1 MADQSRQHRYR
12 GRGQR
17 GGRGRGGERES
28 ASHGNRNPAYRTTE
42 RPVSQHDSYGGG
54 DHRRDVDDHTGEQIG
69 RRNSG
74 NQGHDSFGGRAYS
87 RNRSLNRHDPNQ
99 NDQGARPKR
108 EIRPTGYR
116 RLEELLSKEKEEILM
131 QVLATGFGF
140 QKLLNEDN
148 INRDMCA
155 LILRAIVSACECTT
169 ARASLNSFLGKLQ
182 KSSFIKYVMSHHIM
196 SLKDERS
203 DRVKYEVEIQ
213 DIITVIWTLVEKL
226 PSSTH
231 ELKASLMLIKIT
243 IDELVGEGLIGECF
257 LERYKELE
265 DFFQA
270 VEKNQGE
277 NVRIVRRK
285 KINMDEET
293 PPPDDFRTIS
303 IFPTLN
309 DLTADRRPYLRHNK
323 LDGSYENVDHY
334 LDVQFRLLR
343 EDLVR
348 PLREGIREYLQ
359 HKEDKHRRITDIR
372 VYNDV
377 TIEYPVCSHN
387 CILYRVHFDVS
398 RLKGVRWQS
407 TKRLIYGSLVC
418 LSPDD
423 FQTVCF
429 ATVANRE
436 EKDLENG
443 FLDIKFENDVDFG
456 LNERHYTMVET
467 SSFFEAY
474 RHVLHSLQEITET
487 SMPMRSYIIE
497 ARHEVDAPSYLRHNR
512 TMTYDLSPLV
522 DGTTKLLVRIAGNY
536 WPTATA
542 LQLDDSQFDA
552 VRTALTKE
560 FAVIQGPPGTGKTY
574 IGLKIVHA
582 LLHNSECW
590 TIDAAR
596 ARVKHSPIF
605 VVCFT
610 NHALDQFLE
619 GIHSFQP
626 TGIVRVGGR
635 SKSETLKSFN
645 LTQLRQ
651 KARERK
657 ELPISI
663 LNRKRDILRDM
674 HALRDVMNLAEERI
688 KVTTTGVIGEIYLE
702 TWMSDDHYES
712 LTQFEVNSDNVV
724 VVWLGLAGNNKASDL
739 VVDDIQN
746 IVHDPDEEPTEEE
759 NEEMDIAEEADLL
772 TEQRLVDIDDD
783 ITGEKVNV
791 KEIDRIKKTVRRQLA
806 YDPLK
811 HVADEDGFQLAGNKK
826 RRSRYLKKQLLSSDK
841 MREIEAARVG
851 NIWNLKLNDRWRLY
865 RFWISKYCNNE
876 RQTLFQNQANYDALG
891 KQLQEIGLEEDLRLM
906 RDAKVIGM
914 TTTGA
919 ARCRNML
926 QRIQAKIVIVEEAA
940 EVLEAHI
947 VSSLTEGCEHLIL
960 IGDHQQLRPNPTVY
974 NLAKEFKLEISLFE
988 RMVKNGMDCQRLN
1001 IQHRMRP
1008 EISSIMKNYFYTGLL
1023 DAPNVLQYGNIKGVS
1038 SNMFFIE
1045 HNQLETA
1052 VNDTLSKSNIFEAE
1066 FLVNLCKYLIQQ
1078 GYKPSEITILTTYT
1092 GQLFQFKKIMKSQFF
1107 KGVCVRAVDNYQGEE
1122 NEIILLS
1129 LVRSNAAGKIGFL
1142 KEKTRMCVALSR
1154 AKKGLFCIGN
1164 MKLLAAQDENW
1175 NKIVKELRQQKL
1187 LGPTIRLCC
1196 QNHTNTSVEIRELS
1210 DFTKCPEGGCNVPC
1224 ISRLKCGHAC
1234 KLPCHPYDPEHKEV
1248 ICREACV
1255 RVTCPMGHPCRLKC
1269 FQKCEK
1275 ECKVSV
1281 TKCLPCGHNQK
1292 VPCFKDV
1299 STVACLSTCPKTLEC
1314 GHACNET
1321 CSHPCTS
1328 RCQQIVSKLWP
1339 CGHNGEY
1346 KCYVD
1351 DPLKCSH
1358 PCGFSLKCDHTCE
1371 GKCGDC
1377 KNGRLH
1383 QQCRSKCGRTLVCG
1397 HECLEPCTRNCP
1409 PCSKPCENR
1418 CVHSKCPRKCGEECT
1433 PCTMPCEWQCEHHTC
1448 KRQCGQPCNRDRCN
1462 EPCKKLLTTC
1472 GHACVGL
1479 CGEPCP
1485 KKCRICNKKELTTI
1499 MFGNEDD
1506 PDARFIELE
1515 KCGHVIESEALDT
1528 WMDEKDEQQNDVQPK
1543 LCPLCKTP
1551 IRMNLR
1557 YGNIIKQL
1565 QMDVEHVKAKINGD
1579 KHLIYLDKQKL
1590 TIEISKISDAE
1601 SHRHLDIE
1609 LKTVKTPDQVTD
1621 MKNKVQF
1628 LLEMQ
1633 KIKNAGFGKICSG
1646 YVQFETKIK
1655 KELETCKQWILKPRN
1670 RFSEQLLED
1679 ISLELQRI
1687 KYFMELY
1694 VLKSILH
1701 TSKISKDEL
1710 LDYLSTVKKR
1720 VAGVKPLIEGDIKT
1734 INFCLKKIREKC
1746 GSIPGISD
1754 DERVQIVKAMGLS
1767 KGHWFKCPKGHVYAI
1782 GDCGGATTEGKC
1794 PECGSNIGGTNYQ
1807 LREGNI
1813 LAREMD
1819 GASYAAW
1826 SEQTNLA
1833 NYGFNDIF

>member
-12 GRGQR
+12 GRRQR
-17 GGRGRGGERES
+17 GGGRGGEGRS
-28 ASHGNRNPAYRTTE
+28 ASHRSIE
-42 RPVSQHDSYGGG
+42 RSVSQHDSYGGG
-54 DHRRDVDDHTGEQIG
+54 
-69 RRNSG
+69 G
-74 NQGHDSFGGRAYS
+74 NPGHDSFGR
-87 RNRSLNRHDPNQ
+87 
-99 NDQGARPKR
+99 GARPKR
-108 EIRPTGYR
+108 EIRPTGYK

-131 QVLATGFGF
+131 QVLETGFGF
-140 QKLLNEDN
+140 QKLLNKDN
-148 INRDMCA
+148 IRRDIRV
-155 LILRAIVSACECTT
+155 LILRAIVNACKCTT
-169 ARASLNSFLGKLQ
+169 SKASLNLFLGTLQ
-182 KSSFIKYVMSHHIM
+182 TSSFIKYVMSHHIM
-196 SLKDERS
+196 SLKNERS

-213 DIITVIWTLVEKL
+213 DIITVIWTLVEKR

-231 ELKASLMLIKIT
+231 ELKASLILIKIT

-257 LERYKELE
+257 LERYKALDE
-265 DFFQA
+265 FFQA
-270 VEKNQGE
+270 VENTQEE
-277 NVRIVRRK
+277 NVKSVRRK
-285 KINMDEET
+285 KVNVDEET
-293 PPPDDFRTIS
+293 PPPDDFRAIS

-309 DLTADRRPYLRHNK
+309 DLTADRRPYLRRNK
-323 LDGSYENVDHY
+323 LDGSYDNVDHY

-359 HKEDKHRRITDIR
+359 HKDDKHRRITDLW

-377 TIEYPVCSHN
+377 TIEYPVCSHD
-387 CILYRVHFDVS
+387 CILYRVHFNVS
-398 RLKGVRWQS
+398 RLKGVSWES
-407 TKRLIYGSLVC
+407 TMCLIYGSLVC

-436 EKDLENG
+436 VKHLENG

-456 LNERHYTMVET
+456 LIERHYTMVET

-522 DGTTKLLVRIAGNY
+522 DGTTKLLVRIADNS

-542 LQLDDSQFDA
+542 LQLDKSQFDA

-582 LLHNSECW
+582 LLYNSECW
-590 TIDAAR
+590 TIDAAH

-626 TGIVRVGGR
+626 TDIVRVGGR
-635 SKSETLKSFN
+635 SNSETLKSFN
-645 LTQLRQ
+645 LTQLRK

-724 VVWLGLAGNNKASDL
+724 VVWLRLAGNNIASDI

-772 TEQRLVDIDDD
+772 TEQRIVDVDDD

-811 HVADEDGFQLAGNKK
+811 QVADEDGFQLAGNKK

-841 MREIEAARVG
+841 MRDIEAARVG

-865 RFWISKYCNNE
+865 RFWISKYCNYE

-1038 SNMFFIE
+1038 NNMFFIE

-1052 VNDTLSKSNIFEAE
+1052 VNETLSKSNIFEAE

-1078 GYKPSEITILTTYT
+1078 GYEPSEITILITCTD
-1092 GQLFQFKKIMKSQFF
+1092 QLFKFKKIMKSNIF
-1107 KGVCVRAVDNYQGEE
+1107 KGVRVCVVDSYQGLE

-1129 LVRSNAAGKIGFL
+1129 IGFL

-1175 NKIVKELRQQKL
+1175 NKIVKELRQKKL

-1224 ISRLKCGHAC
+1224 ISRLKCGHVC
-1234 KLPCHPYDPEHKEV
+1234 KLPCHPYDPEHKIV

-1255 RVTCPMGHPCRLKC
+1255 RATCPMGHPCRLKC
-1269 FQKCEK
+1269 FQECEK

-1299 STVACLSTCPKTLEC
+1299 STVACLSACPKKLEC
-1314 GHACNET
+1314 GHACNER
-1321 CSHPCTS
+1321 CSQPCTS
-1328 RCQQIVSKLWP
+1328 RCQKIVSKLWP
-1339 CGHNGEY
+1339 CGHKGKY

-1351 DPLKCSH
+1351 DPLKCFH

-1418 CVHSKCPRKCGEECT
+1418 CVHSKCPMKCGEECT
-1433 PCTMPCEWQCEHHTC
+1433 PCTMPCEWQCEHQTC
-1448 KRQCGQPCNRDRCN
+1448 KRQCGQLCCRDRCN
-1462 EPCKKLLTTC
+1462 EPCKKLIKC

-1479 CGEPCP
+1479 CGAPCP
-1485 KKCRICNKKELTTI
+1485 KKCRICDRTELTTI
-1499 MFGNEDD
+1499 MFGNEDE

-1515 KCGHVIESEALDT
+1515 DCGHVIESEALDT
-1528 WMDEKDEQQNDVQPK
+1528 WMDDKDEQQNHAKPK
-1543 LCPLCKTP
+1543 LCPVCKTP
-1551 IRMNLR
+1551 IRRNLR

-1565 QMDVEHVKAKINGD
+1565 QMDMERVKAKINGD
-1579 KHLIYLDKQKL
+1579 KHLIDLDKRRL
-1590 TIEISKISDAE
+1590 EIKISRVFDTE
-1601 SHRHLDIE
+1601 SRRFLSTE
-1609 LKTVKTPDQVTD
+1609 LKTLKTPDHVTD

-1628 LLEMQ
+1628 LLELE
-1633 KIKNAGFGKICSG
+1633 KISKAGNGKIYSG
-1646 YVQFETKIK
+1646 YLNIETKIK

-1670 RFSEQLLED
+1670 RFNEQLFED

-1701 TSKISKDEL
+1701 TSKISKDGL
-1710 LDYLSTVKKR
+1710 VDYLSMVKKR
-1720 VAGVKPLIEGDIKT
+1720 VAGVKPLKEDDIKT
-1734 INFCLKKIREKC
+1734 VDFCLKKIREKC
-1746 GSIPGISD
+1746 GCIIPGI
-1754 DERVQIVKAMGLS
+1754 
-1767 KGHWFKCPKGHVYAI
+1767 CPKGHIYAI
-1782 GDCGGATTEGKC
+1782 GDCGGATMESKC
-1794 PECGSNIGGTNYQ
+1794 PEC
-1807 LREGNI
+1807 
-1813 LAREMD
+1813 
-1819 GASYAAW
+1819 
-1826 SEQTNLA
+1826 
-1833 NYGFNDIF
+1833 